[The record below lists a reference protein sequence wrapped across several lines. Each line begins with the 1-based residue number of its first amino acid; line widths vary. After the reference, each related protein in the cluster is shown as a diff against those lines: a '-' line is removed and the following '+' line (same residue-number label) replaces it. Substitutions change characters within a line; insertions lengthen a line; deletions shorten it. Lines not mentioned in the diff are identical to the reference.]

1 MRTRSI
7 TWLILASI
15 YKSEAYMAK
24 NPCGLCAT
32 ARVGSSINSRNTYDV
47 NHQRIARGKV
57 ILHSSPPNDN
67 NEYDVMSN
75 NEDGKNPE
83 IIFLEND
90 DGNGQLPEGLLEEI
104 ESGKPSQWAVLKD
117 VRHRSENNNVVRES
131 MKAYSICVL
140 NWGIA
145 SLLTVFFLFCRKKKN
160 YRYWASTYLR
170 SFWLRSLHSSWAWMH
185 TLDQGG

>member
-117 VRHRSENNNVVRES
+117 VRHRSENNNVVWES

-140 NWGIA
+140 N
-145 SLLTVFFLFCRKKKN
+145 
-160 YRYWASTYLR
+160 
-170 SFWLRSLHSSWAWMH
+170 
-185 TLDQGG
+185 